1 MIFSRT
7 KHGAERVKKK
17 LVADGFKA
25 TSVHGN
31 KTQGQRDRAIQAFR
45 NGEIDILVA
54 TDVAA
59 RGIDIPTVGLVINYD
74 LPNVAES
81 YVHRIG
87 RTARAGRSGKAI
99 SLYTSDERQYLD
111 AIEKLIKM
119 RIKTIGD
126 VPQTAAGDKKSLPK
140 RRKGSKK
147 KRIHQW
153 DKVKNSEKQRNGQRH
168 RGRKPLTIKTAA

>member
-1 MIFSRT
+1 MDSKQPLFMGIRP
-7 KHGAERVKKK
+7 KVKKT
-17 LVADGFKA
+17 APF
-25 TSVHGN
+25 
-31 KTQGQRDRAIQAFR
+31 QAFH
-45 NGEIDILVA
+45 NGEMDILVA

-59 RGIDIPTVGLVINYD
+59 RGIDIPTAGLVIKYD

-99 SLYTSDERQYLD
+99 SFYTSDERQYLD

-168 RGRKPLTIKTAA
+168 RGGKFRTNQTVA